1 MADERKLQP
10 PQIYQMLPKTN
21 CGECGFSK
29 CMAFAMM
36 LIAGKKNIDDC
47 PPIHEEQYAEAYE
60 QLSKAFGVGT
70 NLRKVAWFVLDL
82 DKCDGCGTCVKACLY
97 SGEDAGDL
105 GVLHIVEGKLL
116 PAEANL
122 VNCDICL
129 TCERKCP
136 KYALR
141 VDRRAPRP
149 QFDRTDRTLLRKD
162 IKFDAEGGFSKP
174 GGK

>member
-1 MADERKLQP
+1 MTELRKLQP
-10 PQIYQMLPKTN
+10 PQIYQLLPKTN
-21 CGECGFSK
+21 CGQCGFSK

-47 PPIHEEQYAEAYE
+47 PPIHEEQYAEHYE
-60 QLSKAFGVGT
+60 KLSRAFGVGV

-82 DKCDGCGTCVKACLY
+82 DKCVGCGTCVQACIY
-97 SGEDAGDL
+97 SGEDAGDQ
-105 GVLHIVEGKLL
+105 GVLHIVEGKLF

-122 VNCDICL
+122 VNCDVCL

-136 KYALR
+136 QYALR

-149 QFDRTDRTLLRKD
+149 KIDRAERTLLRKD
-162 IKFDAEGGFSKP
+162 MEFDAHGGFTKTK
-174 GGK
+174 G